1 MRDFQEYLRAYWTYV
16 SSNLGWGKA
25 LRLALVWLAGMF
37 APLGAKAF
45 AEFPIWMA
53 ITWMV
58 AWSLLGYVFAPY
70 GMWKHHRDQVAKF
83 NKPDRT

>member
-1 MRDFQEYLRAYWTYV
+1 
-16 SSNLGWGKA
+16 
-25 LRLALVWLAGMF
+25 MF